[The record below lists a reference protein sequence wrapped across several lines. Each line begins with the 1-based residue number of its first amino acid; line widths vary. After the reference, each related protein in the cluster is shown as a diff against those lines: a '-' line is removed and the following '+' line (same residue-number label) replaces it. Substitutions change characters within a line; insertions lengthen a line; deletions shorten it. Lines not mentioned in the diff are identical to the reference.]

1 MAHYL
6 ITGHTGFKGAW
17 LTFLLKS
24 QGHEVSGLALDPVP
38 GSIFDRANLT
48 QDLTHDFRIDIR
60 DRDHTVRAVKT
71 AQPDYVI
78 HMAAQALVREGYRN
92 PRYTYE
98 TNVTGT
104 LNVLEAID
112 KTDSVTAQLIVTT
125 DKVYLDQG
133 LDRPY
138 VETDPLGGKDPYSAS
153 KAMADI
159 LAQEFLAR
167 DGAKPGA
174 IARAGNVIG
183 AGDVS
188 HERLIPDVV
197 RAIETGKPLV
207 LRYPEAIRPWQH
219 VLDCL
224 NGYLTLLHSADESG
238 FRGAFNFGPHS
249 DAVSPVRHIVAII
262 REVLDLP
269 LRTQTE
275 NASDLPEDQ
284 YLLLDSSLA
293 RTRLG
298 WIESFNLQQSL
309 QDSVAILGELGS
321 SDYRAHFLQAI
332 HSWGEKVEV
341 ITDLEQ
347 SPDTGLTDVEVRRG

>member
-17 LTFLLKS
+17 LIFLLKS
-24 QGHEVSGLALDPVP
+24 QGHEVSGLALDPLP

-188 HERLIPDVV
+188 HERLIPDLV
-197 RAIETGKPLV
+197 RAIECGRPLE
-207 LRYPEAIRPWQH
+207 LRYPEATRPWQH

-224 NGYLTLLHSADESG
+224 GGYVAALKHASRNRHPVTY
-238 FRGAFNFGPHS
+238 NFGPEIAGLEAVSSVAKLALDVAGATIDLEVNPGASMIEASFLVLDSSSARQTLGWSDHFDLPVAVA
-249 DAVSPVRHIVAII
+249 DAVSLSSHGASEDVRQHIQATVE
-262 REVLDLP
+262 RW
-269 LRTQTE
+269 T
-275 NASDLPEDQ
+275 
-284 YLLLDSSLA
+284 
-293 RTRLG
+293 
-298 WIESFNLQQSL
+298 
-309 QDSVAILGELGS
+309 
-321 SDYRAHFLQAI
+321 AHEA
-332 HSWGEKVEV
+332 
-341 ITDLEQ
+341 
-347 SPDTGLTDVEVRRG
+347 